1 MKEKIIKKI
10 RSDLNKSDYF
20 FEGEIDKVITIVRTS
35 LNKYIIE
42 QSINKKDLFIDRIKS
57 IFNKIKNFMKGIFY
71 EKNFNGSGGTYNF
84 IIWWLYF

>member
-20 FEGEIDKVITIVRTS
+20 FEGEIDKVITIV
-35 LNKYIIE
+35 NKYIIE

-71 EKNFNGSGGTYNF
+71 EKIFKKF
-84 IIWWLYF
+84 KKKVD

>member
-42 QSINKKDLFIDRIKS
+42 QSINKKDLFID
-57 IFNKIKNFMKGIFY
+57 
-71 EKNFNGSGGTYNF
+71 
-84 IIWWLYF
+84 

>member
-20 FEGEIDKVITIVRTS
+20 FEGEIEQVITIVRTS

-42 QSINKKDLFIDRIKS
+42 QPLNKKDLFVEQIKS
-57 IFNKIKNFMKGIFY
+57 IFNKIKKFMKGIFY
-71 EKNFNGSGGTYNF
+71 EKIFKKF
-84 IIWWLYF
+84 KKEVD

>member
-20 FEGEIDKVITIVRTS
+20 FEGEIEQVITIVRTS

-42 QSINKKDLFIDRIKS
+42 QPLNKKDLFVEQIKS
-57 IFNKIKNFMKGIFY
+57 IFNKIKKFTKGIFY
-71 EKNFNGSGGTYNF
+71 EKIFKKF
-84 IIWWLYF
+84 KKEVD

>member
-20 FEGEIDKVITIVRTS
+20 FEGEIEQVITIVRTS

-42 QSINKKDLFIDRIKS
+42 QPLNKKDLFVEQIKS
-57 IFNKIKNFMKGIFY
+57 IFNKIKKFMKGIFY
-71 EKNFNGSGGTYNF
+71 EKNFKKF
-84 IIWWLYF
+84 KKEVD

>member
-10 RSDLNKSDYF
+10 RNDLNKSDYF
-20 FEGEIDKVITIVRTS
+20 FEGDIEQVITIVRTS

-42 QSINKKDLFIDRIKS
+42 QPINKKDLFIEKIKS

-71 EKNFNGSGGTYNF
+71 EKIFKKSKKEVD
-84 IIWWLYF
+84 

>member
-20 FEGEIDKVITIVRTS
+20 FEGEIEQVITIVRTS

-42 QSINKKDLFIDRIKS
+42 QPLNKKIYL
-57 IFNKIKNFMKGIFY
+57 
-71 EKNFNGSGGTYNF
+71 
-84 IIWWLYF
+84 

>member
-10 RSDLNKSDYF
+10 RNDLNKSDYF
-20 FEGEIDKVITIVRTS
+20 FEGEIEHVITIVRTS

-42 QSINKKDLFIDRIKS
+42 QPINKKDLFIEKIKS

-71 EKNFNGSGGTYNF
+71 EKIFKKSKKEVD
-84 IIWWLYF
+84 

>member
-57 IFNKIKNFMKGIFY
+57 IFNKIKKFMKGIFY
-71 EKNFNGSGGTYNF
+71 EKIFKKF
-84 IIWWLYF
+84 KKKVD

>member
-57 IFNKIKNFMKGIFY
+57 IFNKIKNFMKGMFY
-71 EKNFNGSGGTYNF
+71 EKIFKKF
-84 IIWWLYF
+84 KKKVD